1 MITLNSVPR
10 LSINNNSAKHENYKN
25 NIVLLTIGK
34 YALCRCRYYKSLIR
48 TGWHF
53 SLASMYW
60 AVFSVLFI
68 GSDLWLH
75 HKISRLI
82 ALSILALA
90 YLMSFEYY
98 LFCDEYRFVVHQGS
112 SGKIFLADI
121 GKFHEYWF
129 YQGLLVA
136 YLLLTIGVSH
146 LLRRKKLL
154 TNRDNA

>member
-1 MITLNSVPR
+1 
-10 LSINNNSAKHENYKN
+10 
-25 NIVLLTIGK
+25 
-34 YALCRCRYYKSLIR
+34 
-48 TGWHF
+48 
-53 SLASMYW
+53 
-60 AVFSVLFI
+60 
-68 GSDLWLH
+68 LWLH

>member
-1 MITLNSVPR
+1 MAFPAIPLIT
-10 LSINNNSAKHENYKN
+10 
-25 NIVLLTIGK
+25 IVRNMKIIKIILYYLLLASTL
-34 YALCRCRYYKSLIR
+34 YAGVGIISPLYE

-112 SGKIFLADI
+112 SEKIFLADI
-121 GKFHEYWF
+121 GKFHKYWF

-136 YLLLTIGVSH
+136 YLLWAIGVSH
-146 LLRRKKLL
+146 LLRREKLL

>member
-1 MITLNSVPR
+1 MKIIKIILYYLLLVSTL
-10 LSINNNSAKHENYKN
+10 
-25 NIVLLTIGK
+25 
-34 YALCRCRYYKSLIR
+34 YAGVGIISPLYG

-53 SLASMYW
+53 SLASLYW

-75 HKISRLI
+75 HKILRLI
-82 ALSILALA
+82 ALSVLALA

-129 YQGLLVA
+129 YQGLLVT

>member
-1 MITLNSVPR
+1 MLAMQIIKIILYYLLLVSTLYAGV
-10 LSINNNSAKHENYKN
+10 SIISPLY
-25 NIVLLTIGK
+25 G
-34 YALCRCRYYKSLIR
+34 

-98 LFCDEYRFVVHQGS
+98 LFCDEYRSVVHQGS

-121 GKFHEYWF
+121 GKFHKYWF

>member
-1 MITLNSVPR
+1 MKIIKIILYYLLLVSTLYAGV
-10 LSINNNSAKHENYKN
+10 SIISPLY
-25 NIVLLTIGK
+25 G
-34 YALCRCRYYKSLIR
+34 

-98 LFCDEYRFVVHQGS
+98 LFCDEYRSVVHQGS
-112 SGKIFLADI
+112 SGKGYRNALPAASYPAP
-121 GKFHEYWF
+121 H
-129 YQGLLVA
+129 GLPC
-136 YLLLTIGVSH
+136 
-146 LLRRKKLL
+146 R
-154 TNRDNA
+154 